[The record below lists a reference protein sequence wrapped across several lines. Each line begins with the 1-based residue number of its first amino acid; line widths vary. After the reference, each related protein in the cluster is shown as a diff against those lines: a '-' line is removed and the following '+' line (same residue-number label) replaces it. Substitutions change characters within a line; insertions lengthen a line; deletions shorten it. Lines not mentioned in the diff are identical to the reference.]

1 MERLFAV
8 LSQVT
13 GWPDLHL
20 VDLARAP
27 ALLRF
32 DATRHG
38 IVLYEDRPGRFAE
51 FRVHAWKQMLDDEID
66 FGRPGRVS
74 HHRCPRPVAWMSPVD
89 IAHRQA
95 QTRGRQS
102 APSIELRPVVGLT
115 IEAWQGNRDLHDATE
130 RRLQLGLE
138 AAIDIKRI

>member
-32 DATRHG
+32 DATQHG

-51 FRVHAWKQMLDDEID
+51 FRVHSWKQMLDDEID
-66 FGRPGRVS
+66 FGRPGRV
-74 HHRCPRPVAWMSPVD
+74 AT
-89 IAHRQA
+89 AHALAR
-95 QTRGRQS
+95 
-102 APSIELRPVVGLT
+102 
-115 IEAWQGNRDLHDATE
+115 W
-130 RRLQLGLE
+130 RR
-138 AAIDIKRI
+138 